1 MHTCQI
7 PYLQADHGKQTDY
20 IVVLVQGTSGLVFSL
35 ASLWWIRKEC
45 LVRFFLSLW
54 LFQVIVSSP
63 IHSPPLAPSGMP
75 LTILSARAHW
85 QLDVWN
91 ELFDVQLVTLQ
102 FRKGMYSSD
111 HSRRHWQADGAI
123 VSHCLKEQMPCE
135 DPLDSKIYLSTIQE
149 MVYTIT
155 GKKIWICC
163 PFSSL
168 GHGWRLGVVVPRLL
182 QRKWC
187 LLTSLLHTSCLYHM
201 SLRSL
206 FGEPPPSMIP
216 NFSWFQLT
224 LTS

>member
-1 MHTCQI
+1 MHRCQI

-75 LTILSARAHW
+75 LTILSAGAHW

-111 HSRRHWQADGAI
+111 HSRRPDRQMEPLSVI
-123 VSHCLKEQMPCE
+123 VWKSKCA
-135 DPLDSKIYLSTIQE
+135 DPLDSNDSATIPALSW
-149 MVYTIT
+149 
-155 GKKIWICC
+155 K
-163 PFSSL
+163 
-168 GHGWRLGVVVPRLL
+168 
-182 QRKWC
+182 
-187 LLTSLLHTSCLYHM
+187 
-201 SLRSL
+201 
-206 FGEPPPSMIP
+206 
-216 NFSWFQLT
+216 
-224 LTS
+224 